1 MAVVKGN
8 VGSSVVAE
16 FGERSML
23 AAGAKAG
30 LKPVF
35 QMSHFVGK
43 SAGFKLKP
51 GHTEWTDYDD
61 WGAYFTERWGYAKG
75 AFGSFTGAAF
85 FDGKEITALHVTNDT
100 WTQNQGFLNL
110 GNPTRNQNIKVTLA
124 GHSGVFIVNV
134 FKGTIQGWNNNSLPS
149 GFINALKSGGPHD
162 VKLEYI

>member
-1 MAVVKGN
+1 MAVSSGN

-35 QMSHFVGK
+35 QMSHFIGK

-51 GHTEWTDYDD
+51 GHKEWTDYDD

-75 AFGSFTGAAF
+75 EFGSIIGSAS
-85 FDGKEITALHVTNDT
+85 FDGKEIIALHVTNDT
-100 WTQNQGFLNL
+100 WTQNQGFFNL
-110 GNPTRNQNIKVTLA
+110 ANPTRNQNVKVTLA
-124 GHSGVFIVNV
+124 GHSAVFNV
-134 FKGTIQGWNNNSLPS
+134 HVFQGKIQNWNSASMP
-149 GFINALKSGGPHD
+149 GAFINALKSGGPHD
-162 VKLEYI
+162 FKVEYV